1 MTIIIQNNYYF
12 LRYIVAG
19 HFFNDDSQIF
29 RGYER
34 YVISQLSGN
43 HFVID
48 YTSDLFAPVLW
59 NLLVSK
65 ERSKKGS

>member
-34 YVISQLSGN
+34 
-43 HFVID
+43 
-48 YTSDLFAPVLW
+48 
-59 NLLVSK
+59 
-65 ERSKKGS
+65 